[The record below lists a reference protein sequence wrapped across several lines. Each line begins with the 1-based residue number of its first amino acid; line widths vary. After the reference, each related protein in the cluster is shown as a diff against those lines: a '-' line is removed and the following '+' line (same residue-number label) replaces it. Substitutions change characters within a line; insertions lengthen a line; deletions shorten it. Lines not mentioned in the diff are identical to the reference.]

1 MTTNVAAPFAT
12 RRRFTTRRPHAD
24 NTATIRK
31 WHLFGRKRHKKTL
44 CATRVTNTA
53 SITRNT
59 PCVSFTQKNTK
70 WQRTSPMWACT
81 TCFLSNLPP
90 HRQNHAGTT
99 VVVQN
104 ATTHS
109 NSNQTRYCL
118 DRDANH
124 AKDQDNL
131 FRVHLSVVRVSS
143 GVIWVSPGWPRCHPV
158 HLGVI
163 QVPSGAI

>member
-59 PCVSFTQKNTK
+59 PCVSFTKKTK
-70 WQRTSPMWACT
+70 WQRTSPFGLAPRVSCQTYPHTDKIMRE
-81 TCFLSNLPP
+81 PP
-90 HRQNHAGTT
+90 WLCEMQQHTPIPTQ
-99 VVVQN
+99 
-104 ATTHS
+104 TH
-109 NSNQTRYCL
+109 YCL
-118 DRDANH
+118 DRFAKH
-124 AKDQDNL
+124 ARHQETIYPEC
-131 FRVHLSVVRVSS
+131 HLSVVRVS
-143 GVIWVSPGWPRCHPV
+143 VSSES
-158 HLGVI
+158 HLGVT
-163 QVPSGAI
+163 QVPPSAI